1 MGVEISSAEPM
12 TSDLDIYRAANL
24 LIKQHGDET
33 AIHAAMR
40 ADEILVPQSLP
51 ADRGEWRA
59 RRDSNPRPQDSE
71 FQNRARNGF
80 ISQCVNER
88 DHRLATA

>member
-24 LIKQHGDET
+24 LIKQHGDE
-33 AIHAAMR
+33 ASIHAAMR

-51 ADRGEWRA
+51 ADRGGGAPGGIRTH
-59 RRDSNPRPQDSE
+59 DPRIGNKGIRPLKPLILQT
-71 FQNRARNGF
+71 
-80 ISQCVNER
+80 I
-88 DHRLATA
+88 